1 MRRDRKDQLDLAD
14 IGREANSAT
23 LGPKMGLPIKEPKR
37 HQLKEPKRHQ
47 SRSPHGRSLDNLVG
61 TGEDRRRNGEAER
74 LGRPEIDHQ
83 LEFRRLL
90 DRQVPGFGSL

>member
-37 HQLKEPKRHQ
+37 HQ
-47 SRSPHGRSLDNLVG
+47 SRSPHGRSLDNLICA
-61 TGEDRRRNGEAER
+61 GEDRWRDSEPER